1 VRRACF
7 LLGLIV
13 MTGCPATPD
22 QAASAGASSTSTGVE
37 TAGGA
42 STDIATT
49 DIATTD
55 IATTDIATSGAT
67 TDMTGDPPCTDP
79 AVCPPVCDTLLQ
91 DCPAGH
97 KCAGVKPG
105 LDAPYVGTACV
116 PDNAGVGS
124 EPGSICITG
133 ADGSDTCGPTSM
145 CVQFGSGEG
154 ACVPFCVGEPA
165 APGCADAQLVC
176 ARTDRDWPVYGCVP
190 TCDPLAYDCPDLD
203 FGAKAMVCQP
213 AAVGFGCVLR
223 GDLDGRAPGEPCV
236 NHRDCTAA
244 ALCAAPEAVPGCA
257 GERGCCTQYCDLTLP
272 GPCAPGQACAAYYE
286 PGAAPPEHADV
297 GVCAAP

>member
-1 VRRACF
+1 MTACPTAPEQTDAA
-7 LLGLIV
+7 G
-13 MTGCPATPD
+13 GAT
-22 QAASAGASSTSTGVE
+22 STSGDAIPTS
-37 TAGGA
+37 GA
-42 STDIATT
+42 STDTS
-49 DIATTD
+49 
-55 IATTDIATSGAT
+55 TTDIATSGVAT
-67 TDMTGDPPCTDP
+67 SGDPTTGAAPCTDP
-79 AVCPPVCDTLLQ
+79 AVCPPACDMLLQ
-91 DCPAGH
+91 DCPVGH
-97 KCAGVKPG
+97 KCAGIKPG

-154 ACVPFCVGEPA
+154 ACVPFCVGGPA
-165 APGCADAQLVC
+165 APGCVDAQQVC

-190 TCDPLAYDCPDLD
+190 RCDPLAYDCPDLE

-213 AAVGFGCVLR
+213 ATVGFGCVLR

-244 ALCAAPEAVPGCA
+244 ALCAAPETVPACA
-257 GERGCCTQYCDLTLP
+257 GERGCCSEYCDLTIP
-272 GPCAPGQACAAYYE
+272 GPCALPGQVCVAYYD

-297 GVCAAP
+297 GRCAAP